1 MAQANDTSAPRK
13 TKTYKSFSG
22 MNSQD
27 GRYGCEDDDFFFLE
41 NIMRVADG
49 KLHSVPGPTAA
60 LVTFP
65 IIPPVVSGFLLLES
79 GDFVL
84 LEDGGK
90 IITNG

>member
-1 MAQANDTSAPRK
+1 
-13 TKTYKSFSG
+13 

-27 GRYGCEDDDFFFLE
+27 GRYGCEDEDFFFLE

-65 IIPPVVSGFLLLES
+65 RGDFLLLET
-79 GDFVL
+79 GDYLL

-90 IITNG
+90 IILNG

>member
-49 KLHSVPGPTAA
+49 KLHSVAGPSAA
-60 LVTFP
+60 VATFP
-65 IIPPVVSGFLLLES
+65 QNGLLLES
-79 GDFVL
+79 GDWLLLQTGGRLL
-84 LEDGGK
+84 LES
-90 IITNG
+90 

>member
-1 MAQANDTSAPRK
+1 MAQADDTSAPRK

-65 IIPPVVSGFLLLES
+65 VTPVLTGFLLLET
-79 GDFVL
+79 GDFIL
-84 LEDGGK
+84 LETGDK
-90 IITNG
+90 ILFG